1 MTDRP
6 MLVERMRR
14 FGNTI
19 FGEMSALAVATD
31 SINLGQGFPDTDG
44 PAEVIEAAVA
54 AMRAGH
60 NQYPPATGIES
71 LRRAIA
77 THQRRFYGLTY
88 DADSEVLVTAGA
100 TEAIAATV
108 LALCETG
115 DEVIAFEPMYD
126 SYSACIAM
134 AGAVVRPVT
143 LRPPIDAGGVGEHAR
158 FTFDIDELRAAI
170 TPRTKLI
177 LLNTPH
183 NPTGKVFT
191 VDELRAIADL
201 AIEHDLIVMTDEVYE
216 HLTFDVE
223 HVPLATLAGMRERT
237 IVVSSSGKT
246 FSFTGWKI
254 GWICGPP
261 GLVQAVRTVK
271 QFLTYVNGA
280 PFQHAVAAA
289 LAMDD
294 AYYDSFAR
302 GLLAKRDL
310 LLDGLRAAGFTA
322 YVPDGTYFITT
333 DITPFGESDGMAF
346 CRALPE
352 RVGVVAIPNV
362 VFYENPARGGSSV
375 RFAFCKRDEVL
386 VEAAARLRKL
396 RQLVV
401 K

>member
-1 MTDRP
+1 MNEHP
-6 MLVERMRR
+6 VLVERMRR

-19 FGEMSALAVATD
+19 FGEMSALAVATG

-44 PAEVIEAAVA
+44 PAEILEAAVA

-60 NQYPPATGIES
+60 NQYPPATGIEA
-71 LRRAIA
+71 LRQAIA
-77 THQRRFYGLTY
+77 AHQQRFYQLSY
-88 DADSEVLVTAGA
+88 DPDTEVLVTAGA
-100 TEAIAATV
+100 TEAIASTV
-108 LALCETG
+108 LALCEPG

-143 LRPPIDAGGVGEHAR
+143 LRPPIEAKGKGERAR
-158 FTFDIDELRAAI
+158 FSFNIDELRTAI
-170 TPRTKLI
+170 TPRTRLM
-177 LLNTPH
+177 LLNSPH

-191 VDELRAIADL
+191 VDELRSIASL

-216 HLTFDVE
+216 HLTFDVP
-223 HVPLATLAGMRERT
+223 HVPLATLPGMRERT

-254 GWICGPP
+254 GWICAPP
-261 GLVQAVRTVK
+261 RLVQAVRTVK

-280 PFQHAVAAA
+280 PFQHAIATA

-294 AYYDSFAR
+294 AYFKGFAR
-302 GLLAKRDL
+302 ELQGKRDL

-346 CRALPE
+346 CRSLPQ
-352 RVGVVAIPNV
+352 RAGVVAIPNV
-362 VFYENPARGGSSV
+362 VFYENPERGQSFV

-386 VEAAARLRKL
+386 IEASARLLKL
-396 RQLVV
+396 EA
-401 K
+401 

>member
-1 MTDRP
+1 MTDKP
-6 MLVERMRR
+6 VLVERMRR

-19 FGEMSALAVATD
+19 FGEMSALAAATG

-44 PAEVIEAAVA
+44 PAEILEAAVA

-60 NQYPPATGIES
+60 NQYPPAIGIEP

-77 THQRRFYGLTY
+77 DHQRRFYDLSY
-88 DADSEVLVTAGA
+88 DADTEVLVTAGA

-134 AGAVVRPVT
+134 AGAVVRPVV
-143 LRPPIDAGGVGEHAR
+143 LQPPIEPSGEGERAR
-158 FTFDIDELRAAI
+158 FSFDIDELRRAI
-170 TPRTKLI
+170 SPRTKLI
-177 LLNTPH
+177 LLNSPH

-191 VDELRAIADL
+191 VAELRAIAAL

-223 HVPLATLAGMRERT
+223 HVPLATLPGMRERT

-254 GWICGPP
+254 GWVCAPAR
-261 GLVQAVRTVK
+261 LVQAVRTVK

-280 PFQHAVAAA
+280 PFQHAVATA

-294 AYYDSFAR
+294 AYYKGFAQS
-302 GLLAKRDL
+302 LLSKRDL

-346 CRALPE
+346 CRSLPE
-352 RVGVVAIPNV
+352 RAGVVAIPNV
-362 VFYENPARGGSSV
+362 VFYETPEQGQSLV
-375 RFAFCKRDEVL
+375 RFAFCKRDDVL
-386 VEAAARLRKL
+386 IEASARLQKL
-396 RQLVV
+396 RV
-401 K
+401 